1 MKKLMAMIV
10 LFGVQSA
17 FGMDK
22 NWDVDLLAACEKGDL
37 AKVEVA
43 LAFGANPNAE
53 KIKTKFTPLMEV
65 AGSITTFEA
74 CYVPIVHALIEAKAN
89 VDAINP
95 ILGQTALMMAAAH
108 NRPLVMKAL
117 IEDKA
122 NVNIQNENGFTA
134 LMEAALHMR
143 PDAVQLLLEHKAE
156 VNAQTVHGTTAL
168 GFPRDL
174 SCNPTDYVTDIDI
187 KRASVIDLLQRAGGQ
202 RVSFGTTYK

>member
-1 MKKLMAMIV
+1 MKKLIPMI
-10 LFGVQSA
+10 LLLGAQSA
-17 FGMDK
+17 CGMD
-22 NWDVDLLAACEKGDL
+22 NDFNADLFAACEEGDL
-37 AKVEVA
+37 ARVQQA
-43 LAFGANPNAE
+43 LASGANPNAQ
-53 KIKTKFTPLMEV
+53 KIKTKITPLME
-65 AGSITTFEA
+65 AASSITTFETS
-74 CYVPIVHALIEAKAN
+74 YVPIVHALIEAKAN

-95 ILGQTALMMAAAH
+95 ILGQTALMMVAAH

-134 LMEAALHMR
+134 LMEAALHTR

-168 GFPRDL
+168 GFPRNL

-187 KRASVIDLLQRAGGQ
+187 KRANVIGLLQRAGGQ
-202 RVSFGTTYK
+202 RVSFGITYK